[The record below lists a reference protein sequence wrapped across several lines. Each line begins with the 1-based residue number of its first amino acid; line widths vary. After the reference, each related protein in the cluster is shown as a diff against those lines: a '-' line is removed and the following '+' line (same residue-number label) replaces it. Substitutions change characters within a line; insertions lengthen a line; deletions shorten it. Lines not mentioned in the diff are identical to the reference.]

1 MAKITSI
8 GAKTKEEGFSAG
20 QKTGGVTTGF

>member
-8 GAKTKEEGFSAG
+8 GAKTKEEGLSAG
-20 QKTGGVTTGF
+20 QKTGGVTAWF